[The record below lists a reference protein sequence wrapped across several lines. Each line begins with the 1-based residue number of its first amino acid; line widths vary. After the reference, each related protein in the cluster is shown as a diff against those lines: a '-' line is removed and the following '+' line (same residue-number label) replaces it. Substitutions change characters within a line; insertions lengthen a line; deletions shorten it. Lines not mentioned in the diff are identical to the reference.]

1 MNSCQSREGR
11 RQGLRRPSGRPAA
24 CAEHWERALGQWTR
38 RQPRRELRGPGQGFF
53 GRDPRGHDGV
63 AGDEHRRRTEAR
75 RRVRLIAGRNLFR
88 GLAAGLRRW
97 ARALLWPREGSRVV
111 RCRRKRA
118 AEAPVER
125 PFPQAFFYAVSTSLA
140 SIYACRACNI
150 LRCLWAITALSVKE
164 QSAMGVLGSGT
175 KC

>member
-11 RQGLRRPSGRPAA
+11 RPERRCPSEDVVSRPRQGALPPGKSQPQVQALP
-24 CAEHWERALGQWTR
+24 RA
-38 RQPRRELRGPGQGFF
+38 GQGFF
-53 GRDPRGHDGV
+53 VRDPRGHDGV

-75 RRVRLIAGRNLFR
+75 RRVRLAGRNRLR
-88 GLAAGLRRW
+88 GLAAGLRRR
-97 ARALLWPREGSRVV
+97 ARALFWPREDSPVV
-111 RCRRKRA
+111 QCRRKRA

-150 LRCLWAITALSVKE
+150 LRCLWAIAALSVKE